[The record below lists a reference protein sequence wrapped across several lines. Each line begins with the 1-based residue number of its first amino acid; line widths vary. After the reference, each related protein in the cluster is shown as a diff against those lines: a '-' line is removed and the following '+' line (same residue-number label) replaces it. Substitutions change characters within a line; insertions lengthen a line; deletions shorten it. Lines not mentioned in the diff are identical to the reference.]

1 MTAFLATQSSVFNFA
16 VFDDGPIMPGASVS
30 VEIKAKR
37 GFRFLSLAGMLVTTN
52 DAFFAVRGVRVPLFG
67 DVMAEADAYDA
78 V

>member
-1 MTAFLATQSSVFNFA
+1 
-16 VFDDGPIMPGASVS
+16 MPGASVS